1 MKRPLCAGVS
11 ADLTLVPLPLVGPTR
26 ILLPQR
32 AVLVQGGLESPCFPG
47 GDWEA
52 ESLSSSCKQVLV
64 YLFT

>member
-32 AVLVQGGLESPCFPG
+32 AVLVEGGLESPRFTG
-47 GDWEA
+47 GEADWEA
-52 ESLSSSCKQVLV
+52 ESL
-64 YLFT
+64 FFM